1 MDDTG
6 GRTTYTDAFR
16 VSIAKLRRQ
25 DPEFA
30 AKQTGVTYDKE
41 RGIFVIESLGKEIHI
56 TFPEGRVVFAD
67 SEKLLPRDWSLI
79 TLNYLSRGDGRPLTG
94 KLISY
99 RELDAGDVFYP
110 NLKQKVI
117 ERLAK
122 DFGSKKP
129 AEIQDIFTKYKSTPA
144 EGCDIGGVLHLFPRF
159 PITVKLWLADE
170 EFPPSANVL
179 FDSSAGGYL
188 HTEDVAAAA
197 YIIGDALCSPRKY
210 KLG

>member
-16 VSIAKLRRQ
+16 LSIQKLRHQ
-25 DPEFA
+25 EPNFA
-30 AKQTGVTYDKE
+30 AKQTGAIFDRE
-41 RGIFVIESLGKEIHI
+41 RGIFIMESLGKEIHI
-56 TFPEGRVVFAD
+56 TFPEGKVFLGRQD
-67 SEKLLPRDWSLI
+67 KLLPRDWSLI

-94 KLISY
+94 ELISY
-99 RELDAGDVFYP
+99 RELEAGDVFYP

-122 DFGSKKP
+122 ELGTKKP
-129 AEIQDIFTKYKSTPA
+129 ERIREIFAQYKSTPA

-197 YIIGDALCSPRKY
+197 YIVGDALCSPEKY
-210 KLG
+210 MAL